1 MRGQKDMRNL
11 KATAMAGMAAALA
24 FALPGAASAQSL
36 VDLPVSQ
43 LRGEVQTRYD
53 AALAATNDAAVV
65 SATTNSYLWASEA
78 KAQCGIALGFLK
90 SATKDDESLRRCDFA
105 YGMMTRRPPPAPET
119 PLVPPPP
126 PVNNCPPE
134 VASTFFFDWD
144 STVAPA
150 EAPQS
155 VAFMAENQARCGWS
169 AFTVVGHTDRSGSDA
184 YNEGLAMRRAR
195 VIADM
200 MIAAG
205 IPTGTIAVSGMG
217 ERQPRVQTMDGE
229 RTPENRRVE
238 VEVNGTGER

>member
-1 MRGQKDMRNL
+1 MRYS
-11 KATAMAGMAAALA
+11 TAKWMAGACVALA
-24 FALPGAASAQSL
+24 LSQPGNLFAQSL
-36 VDLPVSQ
+36 TDMSVDQ
-43 LRGEVQTRYD
+43 LRGEMRTRYD
-53 AALAATNDAAVV
+53 AALATSADPAVV
-65 SATTNSYLWASEA
+65 SANNNIHTWASEA
-78 KAQCGIALGFLK
+78 KVQCGIALGFLK
-90 SATKDDESLRRCDFA
+90 SNTRDQDSLRRCDFA
-105 YGMMTRRPPPAPET
+105 YNQMTRTPPPPP

-217 ERQPRVQTMDGE
+217 ERQPRVQTMDCE

>member
-1 MRGQKDMRNL
+1 MRNL
-11 KATAMAGMAAALA
+11 KATAMAGTAAALA
-24 FALPGAASAQSL
+24 LVLPGAASAQSL

-53 AALAATNDAAVV
+53 AALAATNDASVV
-65 SATTNSYLWASEA
+65 SAATNSYLWASEA

-90 SATKDDESLRRCDFA
+90 SNTKDDESLRRCDFA
-105 YGMMTRRPPPAPET
+105 YGMMTRRPQPAPET

-126 PVNNCPPE
+126 PSDNCPPE

-144 STVAPA
+144 STVAPS

-169 AFTVVGHTDRSGSDA
+169 RFTVVGHTDRSGSDA

-205 IPTGTIAVSGMG
+205 IPTGFIAVSGMG
-217 ERQPRVQTMDGE
+217 ERQPRIQTMDGE